1 MIHRVHLELSAQTS
15 DHHELGLK
23 HQSSLCHGHLGEVR
37 HVQVS
42 QQLDLSELVH
52 RPRCLPLSPER
63 QEEHLG
69 LSQDVLG
76 RKRQSISGTSIDQ
89 RQVTPMQSCEPV
101 GGSVVY

>member
-23 HQSSLCHGHLGEVR
+23 HQSLPCHGHLGEVR

-52 RPRCLPLSPER
+52 RPRYLPLSPER
-63 QEEHLG
+63 QEEHLDP
-69 LSQDVLG
+69 LLDVLG
-76 RKRQSISGTSIDQ
+76 HKR
-89 RQVTPMQSCEPV
+89 
-101 GGSVVY
+101 